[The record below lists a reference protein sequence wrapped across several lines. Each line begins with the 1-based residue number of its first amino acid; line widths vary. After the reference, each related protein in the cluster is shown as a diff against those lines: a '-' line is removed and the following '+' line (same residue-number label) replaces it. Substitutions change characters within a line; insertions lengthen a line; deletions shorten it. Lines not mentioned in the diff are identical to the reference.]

1 MTAGE
6 GAQGHDAG
14 SRVTVEPGWCSWGQR
29 SRGMPTVCHPALQH
43 RSCPAG
49 KWSRP
54 RLPRACP
61 RPLKDIISLVSSLQH
76 WSIGPVSF
84 LLFWTISFYNR
95 QSHSAKRVCLP
106 ARRHAA
112 PRTASPHFHPESLF
126 PTYLPTFQPAHLS
139 EPHIHPIQKT
149 PERTARL
156 CTQMSLPEK
165 TMGPHFCASFLV
177 VYDTQV

>member
-1 MTAGE
+1 MVLMGSEVTGHAHCVPPSPS
-6 GAQGHDAG
+6 AQ
-14 SRVTVEPGWCSWGQR
+14 
-29 SRGMPTVCHPALQH
+29 
-43 RSCPAG
+43 
-49 KWSRP
+49 K
-54 RLPRACP
+54 LPRRKAVTSTAPPCLP
-61 RPLKDIISLVSSLQH
+61 TATERHIISLVSSLQH

-126 PTYLPTFQPAHLS
+126 PTCLPTFQPAHLS